1 MDLRPLSEDF
11 LTHLRVERRLSPY
24 TTFAY
29 DHDLRTFFRFLV
41 KEDQSPVVDAV
52 SPELLRRYLVWL
64 ESRDLAVATIRRR
77 FHGLRSFWT
86 YLCDWHDVTR
96 NPFRRVT
103 LPKRPESAPAF
114 LTPDEVHRLL
124 DATEANRY
132 VARGIRD
139 QAAVTMLVYTGLRR
153 QELLDLTLSDVDL
166 EEGLVRIRRGKG
178 GRGRVVP
185 LLPEVVAALRD
196 WLEFRPSCD
205 HAGLFMNHMHQ
216 PLGRHGLHNLFRRA
230 LRVSGIRREGIT
242 LHTLRHTFATLML
255 RGGCDLRSLQ
265 RLLGHASLETT
276 AIYLHS
282 DLASLRRAVDAI
294 SLGVSAGVKWRW
306 DTPEWPLSLCA
317 GEDHSTI

>member
-1 MDLRPLSEDF
+1 LADDF
-11 LTHLRVERRLSPY
+11 LTHLRVERRLSPH

-41 KEDQSPVVDAV
+41 TEKQPLTVDAV

-64 ESRDLAVATIRRR
+64 EGRGLEVATIRRR

-86 YLCDWHDVTR
+86 YLCDWHDVPR

-114 LTPDEVHRLL
+114 LTPEEVGRFL

-132 VARGIRD
+132 VARGLRD
-139 QAAVTMLVYTGLRR
+139 RAALTMLVYTGLRR
-153 QELLDLTLSDVDL
+153 QELLDLSLSDVDL
-166 EEGLVRIRRGKG
+166 EEGLVRVRRGKG

-185 LLPEVVAALRD
+185 LVPEVISALRD

-205 HAGLFMNHMHQ
+205 HARLFVNHMNQ
-216 PLGRHGLHNLFRRA
+216 PLGRRGLHDLFRRA
-230 LRVSGIRREGIT
+230 LRISGIQREGMT

-255 RGGCDLRSLQ
+255 RGSCDLRSLQ

-282 DLASLRRAVDAI
+282 DLSSLRRAVDAI
-294 SLGVSAGVKWRW
+294 SIGPSYANR
-306 DTPEWPLSLCA
+306 
-317 GEDHSTI
+317 